1 MNSLFPIS
9 RFSLSNPLHGDLDTL
24 LDSFF
29 NTPLRAVQRTEDSF
43 YSIPRANVAKDAEGY
58 VIQLAAPGYS
68 REDFGINVE
77 NNTLTISCTGDAD
90 GEITPDAQ
98 YTTREYSYTTF
109 SRSWSLPKESSADNI
124 SARYDAGILTVQI
137 PVSST
142 TAKTLTIDVE

>member
-77 NNTLTISCTGDAD
+77 NNTLTISCNSEVQDSTPTGV
-90 GEITPDAQ
+90 Q
-98 YTTREYSYTTF
+98 FTTQEYSYTTF

-124 SARYDAGILTVQI
+124 SARYDAGILTVRI
-137 PVSST
+137 PVTT
-142 TAKTLTIDVE
+142 TASKTLTIDVE

>member
-43 YSIPRANVAKDAEGY
+43 YSIPRANVAKDTEGY
-58 VIQLAAPGYS
+58 LIQLAAPGYS

-77 NNTLTISCTGDAD
+77 NNNLTISCS
-90 GEITPDAQ
+90 GESHGGIAPEAS

-109 SRSWSLPKESSADNI
+109 SRSWSLPKGSNSDNI
-124 SARYDAGILTVQI
+124 SARYDAGILTVRI
-137 PVSST
+137 PVAT
-142 TAKTLTIDVE
+142 TTSKTLTIDVE